1 MILPVVKFNLSS
13 FNSDLQDRI
22 ERSNRVSVEIV
33 NQTALDV
40 ALKSFA
46 ACPLGASAKS
56 VGKIRAQKI
65 RQVTFRTGR
74 TVSFRSSIFRD
85 VNVGTYYKH
94 NGNLKGFNFDALN
107 GAEGSRTEGRSKS
120 GRWFLKSRFV
130 KAADAMGRAMGR
142 QPRTGEASKG
152 LNDAFGYGTPAKAN
166 FFGKM
171 QAVLFASFQYKTDK
185 GATIKTIT
193 NSGQYK
199 MNRASTAGMLAV
211 QNGWRAYANKKL
223 QAALNKTN

>member
-1 MILPVVKFNLSS
+1 MILPVVEFNLSS

-22 ERSNRVSVEIV
+22 KRSKRAAVEIV

-46 ACPLGASAKS
+46 ACPLGAKAKD
-56 VGKIRAQKI
+56 VAKIRAQKI
-65 RQVTFRTGR
+65 RQVTFRTGK
-74 TVSFRSSIFRD
+74 TVNFRSSIFRD
-85 VNVGTYYKH
+85 VNVATYYKH
-94 NGNLKGFNFDALN
+94 HGNLKGFNFDALN
-107 GAEGSRTEGRSKS
+107 DAEGPRTKGQSRS

-152 LNDAFGYGTPAKAN
+152 LKDAFGYGTPAKAN

-171 QAVLFASFQYKTDK
+171 HAVLFASFQYKTDK
-185 GATIKTIT
+185 GAKTKTIT
-193 NSGQYK
+193 DSGQYK
-199 MNRASTAGMLAV
+199 IRRAATAGLLAV